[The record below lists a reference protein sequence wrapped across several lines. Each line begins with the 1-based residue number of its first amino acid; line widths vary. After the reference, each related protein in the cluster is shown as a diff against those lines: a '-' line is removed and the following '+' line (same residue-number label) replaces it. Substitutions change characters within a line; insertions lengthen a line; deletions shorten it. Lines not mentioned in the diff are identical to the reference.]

1 MSDLENLLK
10 LSDSDIAELNYEAA
24 RALLDQIVTALDDS
38 NLPLGNLMQ
47 LWETGE
53 KIAKVCDAHLTKAA
67 EKLEDFPE
75 AQ

>member
-1 MSDLENLLK
+1 MSDFENLLN
-10 LSDSDIAELNYEAA
+10 LADDQISALNYEAA
-24 RALLDQIVTALDDS
+24 RELLDQVVSALDDS
-38 NLPLGNLMQ
+38 SLPLGSLMK

-53 KIAKVCDAHLTKAA
+53 KIAKVCDAHLAAAA

>member
-1 MSDLENLLK
+1 MADLKEILELDDTAIAA
-10 LSDSDIAELNYEAA
+10 LSYEAA
-24 RALLDQIVTALDDS
+24 RDLLDEVVTALDDS
-38 NLPLGNLMQ
+38 SLPLGSLMQ

-53 KIAKVCDAHLTKAA
+53 KIAKVCDRHLAKAS

>member
-1 MSDLENLLK
+1 LELDDK
-10 LSDSDIAELNYEAA
+10 AIAALSYEAA
-24 RALLDQIVTALDDS
+24 RELLDEVVSALDDS
-38 NLPLGNLMQ
+38 SLPLGNLMQ

>member
-1 MSDLENLLK
+1 M
-10 LSDSDIAELNYEAA
+10 AELKAILELDDKAIAALSYEAA
-24 RALLDQIVTALDDS
+24 RELLDEVVSALDDS
-38 NLPLGNLMQ
+38 SLPLGSLMQ

-53 KIAKVCDAHLTKAA
+53 KIAKVCDAHLAKAA